1 MFNTKKYLL
10 LVILGCLTIAASAQN
25 FKGNFSAMLGIPNVK
40 VRVQYEHPISARSS
54 VGLNTNYY
62 FFNWKGPMVEPFAR
76 VYSKQY
82 GNVKGLFGQLK
93 ICYGNFTYY
102 TDRNSSLYDLYHNQ
116 RFSVYGGGM
125 GAGYKFLM
133 GSHFTLEL
141 YSGLRL
147 ISGPNETY
155 ANLGA
160 YERLGW
166 YFWTG
171 LPFELHSKL
180 GFQF

>member
-1 MFNTKKYLL
+1 MKKIVVIIAILFFN
-10 LVILGCLTIAASAQN
+10 IIANAQK
-25 FKGNFSAMLGIPNVK
+25 FKGNFSAMIGIPNVK
-40 VRVQYEHPISARSS
+40 VRLQYEHPISARSS
-54 VGLNTNYY
+54 VGLNTNYH

-76 VYSKQY
+76 IYSKHH
-82 GNVKGLFGQLK
+82 GNEKGVFGQLK
-93 ICYGNFTYY
+93 MCYGNFTYY

-116 RFSVYGGGM
+116 RFAVYGGGI
-125 GAGYKFLM
+125 GGGYKFLM
-133 GSHFTLEL
+133 GTHFTLEL

-171 LPFELHSKL
+171 FPVELHSKL